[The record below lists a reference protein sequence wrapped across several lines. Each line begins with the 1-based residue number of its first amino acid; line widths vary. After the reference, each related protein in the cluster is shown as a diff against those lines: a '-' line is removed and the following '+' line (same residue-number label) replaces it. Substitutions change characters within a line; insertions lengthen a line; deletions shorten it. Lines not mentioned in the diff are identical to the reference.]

1 MKQDKKSHYAYTHK
15 KSVMDT
21 FTLLVICPQ
30 LMKKH
35 KGDIVFDILAAR
47 NLLNYAICLYNMS
60 NYSQDLHD

>member
-1 MKQDKKSHYAYTHK
+1 
-15 KSVMDT
+15 MDT
-21 FTLLVICPQ
+21 FILLVICPQ